1 MASFSDSLVISDG
14 TMKSNRVGLSEYTA
28 KRLAELRARR
38 AEADDTGSFSASS
51 TAAGSA
57 AEVTENDVHVT
68 ASSPSITAQHPSTST
83 ACSSSASDS
92 NTVVPAVPA
101 TQLPTQLPTNIK
113 RDLDSSSTPPK
124 TLSHGISAPATAVSN
139 GVSETSP
146 DAADVTVKQ
155 RQMFSIKSESIPANE
170 QRKIDRQ
177 DFKLSSPRADFAL
190 NRPTVQQRDIS
201 QPNPFLRMSSHSN
214 DPAATA
220 IEVGAVNKMVRFF
233 LSYSYCS
240 SSVLHFTLL
249 YGASSYH

>member
-68 ASSPSITAQHPSTST
+68 ASSPSITAQHPLTST

-92 NTVVPAVPA
+92 NNVVPTVPA
-101 TQLPTQLPTNIK
+101 TQLPTNIK

-124 TLSHGISAPATAVSN
+124 PLSHGISAPATAVSN
-139 GVSETSP
+139 GISETSP

-190 NRPTVQQRDIS
+190 NRPTVQQRDLS

-214 DPAATA
+214 DTAATA

-233 LSYSYCS
+233 LSYSYCL
-240 SSVLHFTLL
+240 SSVIHFTLL